1 MLKTAEIIENSGVG
15 VAFDIG
21 TTTIAGACVSLPEMR
36 VLKDAACPN
45 PQSRWGRDV
54 LSRITAAM
62 KDPALIDE
70 MSGAIV
76 TACNSLI
83 RELVPVGTAVK
94 EITAAGNPVMVHL
107 LLKVSPEPLSKVPYR
122 PAFVESKRIKAGELG
137 IDCGEADLYAF
148 PLIGGFV
155 GGDAVAVALALN
167 LKGEKRP
174 ALAIDIGTNSEIL
187 LASNGSLFA
196 TSAAAGPA
204 FEGGEIKGGM
214 TAANGAI
221 SGVKI
226 HNEAVSLEVIG
237 KGTPKGICGSG
248 LVSAVSEL
256 LKAGIIERNGR
267 IRSRDEV
274 STNLSNRIRI
284 EADGNAF
291 VLYKGAKTEVLLTQ
305 SDIRALQTAKSAIR
319 AGINLLLKKAGIG
332 PGDLGT
338 VYIAGAF
345 GSNLDPEGLKEIG
358 ILDPLWIAALKTVGD
373 AALEGAVLALN
384 DKGKKEAETL
394 AREFKFVS
402 LSGSAHFE
410 REFIANLG
418 F

>member
-1 MLKTAEIIENSGVG
+1 
-15 VAFDIG
+15 
-21 TTTIAGACVSLPEMR
+21 
-36 VLKDAACPN
+36 
-45 PQSRWGRDV
+45 QSRWGRDV
-54 LSRITAAM
+54 LSRITAAI
-62 KDPALIDE
+62 KDPSLIDE
-70 MSGAIV
+70 MSGAV
-76 TACNSLI
+76 VSTCNSLI
-83 RELVPVGTAVK
+83 MELVPVGNAIK
-94 EITAAGNPVMVHL
+94 EITAAGNPEMEHL

-122 PAFVESKRIKAGELG
+122 PAFVEAKRIKASELG
-137 IDCGEADLYAF
+137 IERTDADLYAF

-155 GGDAVAVALALN
+155 GGDAVAVALSLR
-167 LKGEKRP
+167 LKDEKKP
-174 ALAIDIGTNSEIL
+174 ALAIDIGTNSEIML
-187 LASNGSLFA
+187 SANGSLFA

-214 TAANGAI
+214 TAARGAI
-221 SGVKI
+221 SGVSI
-226 HNEAVSLEVIG
+226 HGEDVSLDCIG
-237 KGTPKGICGSG
+237 GSTPKGICGSG

-256 LKAGIIERNGR
+256 LKAGIIERTGR

-274 STNLSNRIRI
+274 STNLSNRIR
-284 EADGNAF
+284 ETEDGNAF
-291 VLYKGAKTEVLLTQ
+291 VLYRGAKTEVALTQ
-305 SDIRALQTAKSAIR
+305 SDLRALQTAKSAIR

-332 PGDLGT
+332 AVDLGT
-338 VYIAGAF
+338 IYIAGAF

-358 ILDPLWIAALKTVGD
+358 ILDKGWLKNIRTAGD
-373 AALEGAVLALN
+373 AALEGAVLALD

>member
-1 MLKTAEIIENSGVG
+1 MVEKSGVG

-36 VLKDAACPN
+36 VLKEAACPN

-54 LSRITAAM
+54 LSRITAAV
-62 KDPALIDE
+62 KDPELIDE
-70 MSGAIV
+70 MSGAVVI
-76 TACNSLI
+76 ACNSLI
-83 RELVPVGTAVK
+83 REIVPIGAEII
-94 EITAAGNPVMVHL
+94 EITAAGNPVMEHL
-107 LLKVSPEPLSKVPYR
+107 LLKVSPEPLSRVPYR
-122 PAFVESKRIKAGELG
+122 PAFLEAQRLKARDLRFEAGE
-137 IDCGEADLYAF
+137 DTDLYAF

-155 GGDAVAVALALN
+155 GGDAVAVALSLR
-167 LKGEKRP
+167 LKDEKRP
-174 ALAIDIGTNSEIL
+174 TLAIDIGTNSEIML
-187 LASNGSLFA
+187 SANGSLFA

-214 TAANGAI
+214 IAASGAI
-221 SGVKI
+221 RGVSI
-226 HNEAVSLEVIG
+226 HGEDVSLDCIG
-237 KGTPKGICGSG
+237 GSTPKGICGSG

-256 LKAGIIERNGR
+256 LKAGIIERSGR

-274 STNLSNRIRI
+274 STNLSNRIR
-284 EADGNAF
+284 EEKDGNSF
-291 VLYKGAKTEVLLTQ
+291 VLYRGAKTEVALTQ

-332 PGDLGT
+332 AVDLGT
-338 VYIAGAF
+338 IYIAGAF
-345 GSNLDPEGLKEIG
+345 GSNLDPEGLQEIG
-358 ILDPLWIAALKTVGD
+358 ILDKGWLENIKTAGD
-373 AALEGAVLALN
+373 AALEGAVLAL
-384 DKGKKEAETL
+384 DSKGKEEAGSL
-394 AREFKFVS
+394 AEEFKFVS

>member
-1 MLKTAEIIENSGVG
+1 M
-15 VAFDIG
+15 
-21 TTTIAGACVSLPEMR
+21 
-36 VLKDAACPN
+36 
-45 PQSRWGRDV
+45 
-54 LSRITAAM
+54 LSRITAAV
-62 KDPALIDE
+62 KDPSLVQE
-70 MSGAIV
+70 MSGAV
-76 TACNSLI
+76 VGACNSLI
-83 RELVPVGTAVK
+83 SEIVPVGAVIK
-94 EITAAGNPVMVHL
+94 GITAAGNPVMVHL
-107 LLKVSPEPLSKVPYR
+107 LLKVSPEPLSRVPYR
-122 PAFVESKRIKAGELG
+122 PAFVEAKKVKAGELG
-137 IDCGEADLYAF
+137 IERTDADLYAF

-155 GGDAVAVALALN
+155 GGDAVAVALSLR
-167 LKGEKRP
+167 LKEEKRP
-174 ALAIDIGTNSEIL
+174 ALAIDIGTNSEIML
-187 LASNGSLFA
+187 SANGSLFA
-196 TSAAAGPA
+196 ASAAAGPA

-214 TAANGAI
+214 TASSGAI
-221 SGVKI
+221 SGVRV
-226 HNEAVSLEVIG
+226 HDEAVSLDVIG
-237 KGTPKGICGSG
+237 KVTPKGICGSG

-256 LKAGIIERNGR
+256 LKAGVIERNGR

-291 VLYKGAKTEVLLTQ
+291 VLYRGAKTEVALTQ

-332 PGDLGT
+332 AADLGT

-358 ILDPLWIAALKTVGD
+358 ILDPLWLGSLKTVGD
-373 AALEGAVLALN
+373 AALEGAVLALD
-384 DKGKKEAETL
+384 DKGKKEAESL

>member
-1 MLKTAEIIENSGVG
+1 M
-15 VAFDIG
+15 AFDIG

-36 VLKDAACPN
+36 VLKEAACPN

-54 LSRITAAM
+54 LSRITAAI
-62 KDPALIDE
+62 KDPVLIDE
-70 MSGAIV
+70 MSGAV
-76 TACNSLI
+76 VAACNSLI
-83 RELVPVGTAVK
+83 MELVPVGAVIK
-94 EITAAGNPVMVHL
+94 EITAAGNPVMEHL

-122 PAFVESKRIKAGELG
+122 PAFVEAKRIKASELG
-137 IDCGEADLYAF
+137 IERTDADLYAF

-155 GGDAVAVALALN
+155 GGDAVAVTLSLS
-167 LKGEKRP
+167 LKEEKKP

-187 LASNGSLFA
+187 LSANGSLFA

-214 TAANGAI
+214 TAASGAI
-221 SGVKI
+221 SGVKV

-237 KGTPKGICGSG
+237 KTSAKGICGSG

-256 LKAGIIERNGR
+256 LKAGVIERNGR
-267 IRSRDEV
+267 IRPRDEV
-274 STNLSNRIRI
+274 STNLSNRIR
-284 EADGNAF
+284 EEKDGNTF
-291 VLYKGAKTEVLLTQ
+291 VLYRGAKTEVALTQ

-332 PGDLGT
+332 AGDLGT

-358 ILDPLWIAALKTVGD
+358 ILDPLWLGSLKTVGD
-373 AALEGAVLALN
+373 AALEGAVLALD
-384 DKGKKEAETL
+384 DKGKKEAESL